1 MHIKTNIAKFFKSF
15 RYAASGVVGAIA
27 SERNMRFHIGAAA
40 FVIWIMRFYELT
52 AGESAVLYLCIG
64 AVLALEL
71 MNTAVESIVDL
82 VSPEKND
89 MAKKAKDCAAGA
101 VLVMAFMSVITAV
114 YILWDTAVF
123 RHICSVL
130 TDRPYRLCIFAVL
143 AFLWLA
149 WVFGKK
155 NNTDS
160 KEERK

>member
-1 MHIKTNIAKFFKSF
+1 MRIKTNIGRFFKSF
-15 RYAASGVVGAIA
+15 RYASAGLTSAIA
-27 SERNMRFHIGAAA
+27 SERNMRFHLGAAA

-52 AGESAVLYLCIG
+52 LGESAAIYICIG
-64 AVLALEL
+64 AVLSLEL
-71 MNTAVESIVDL
+71 VNTAIESIVDL
-82 VSPEKND
+82 VCPEKND

-114 YILWDTAVF
+114 YILWDTKVF
-123 RHICSVL
+123 RHIWKVL

-155 NNTDS
+155 NNDS
-160 KEERK
+160 KEVRK